1 MHGVKKPLV
10 PGDNKISPKKTDV
23 DSSFFFLSEI
33 LLLIAELNIWND
45 VLNHMYIYI
54 YIVVD
59 FVLKPY
65 SPHVFFCLWKARPF
79 GEC

>member
-54 YIVVD
+54 
-59 FVLKPY
+59 L
-65 SPHVFFCLWKARPF
+65 
-79 GEC
+79 